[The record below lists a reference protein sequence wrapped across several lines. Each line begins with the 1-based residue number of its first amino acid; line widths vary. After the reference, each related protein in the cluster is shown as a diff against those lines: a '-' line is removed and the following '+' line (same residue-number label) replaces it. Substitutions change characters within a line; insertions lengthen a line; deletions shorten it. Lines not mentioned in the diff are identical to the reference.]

1 MRNHDLVFLKHFSQV
16 IAFLM
21 LVTVAL
27 IGGAIWLHN
36 SRATESDGVAE
47 AKVEARIRPLA
58 GVYAGETGAA
68 ALAAA
73 AEAAAKA
80 AQGQVAYDGTLDG
93 QVIYDALCGACH
105 NTGAGGAPL
114 MQAAAWAPRLEK
126 GVDTLIT
133 HAIEGFQGEAGLM
146 PARGGNPSL
155 TDEQV
160 ASTVRWMLDNLK

>member
-1 MRNHDLVFLKHFSQV
+1 VRNHDLEFLKHFSMV
-16 IAFLM
+16 IVFLVG
-21 LVTVAL
+21 VTFFLIVGSVVLHHTRSSEPNEVA
-27 IGGAIWLHN
+27 IAN
-36 SRATESDGVAE
+36 VD
-47 AKVEARIRPLA
+47 ARIAPVA

-73 AEAAAKA
+73 AEAAALA

-93 QVIYDALCGACH
+93 AVIYNALCGACH
-105 NTGAGGAPL
+105 NSGAGGAPL
-114 MQAAAWAPRLEK
+114 MQSSAWETRMEQ

-133 HAIEGFQGEAGLM
+133 HAIEGYQGSAGIM

-160 ASTVRWMLDNLK
+160 AASVRWMLDSMK